1 MAAQCPFNLPQQLDM
16 RIFIFKPDSTGMQVQ
31 VISGPIASGILLA
44 DGAAG
49 LKGWQWLF
57 LLEGLPTILLGVW
70 VGSPTCC
77 SRSSHLSQV
86 LQPNVISSVD

>member
-1 MAAQCPFNLPQQLDM
+1 M
-16 RIFIFKPDSTGMQVQ
+16 RGTAGMRAQ

-57 LLEGLPTILLGVW
+57 LIEGLPTILLGVW
-70 VGSPTCC
+70 VGSST
-77 SRSSHLSQV
+77 
-86 LQPNVISSVD
+86 